1 MPTTAARALAP
12 LVHAMLGE
20 SLPVQVRFWDGSAIG
35 AADGPATI
43 VLRSP
48 NALRRIL
55 WSPNEVGFA
64 RAFITGDAEI
74 EGDLL
79 EAIRAVFQAAPQ
91 DLLIG
96 TRTMTRTLAAAVRL
110 GVIGPPPARPAEE
123 ARLRGGRHSRAR
135 DAAAISHHYDV
146 GNDFYRLVLGESMTY
161 SCARFVRPDA
171 SLEEAQAAKYD
182 LICRKLG
189 LAEGMRLL
197 DVGCGWGGMVMHAAS
212 HYRVAAV
219 GITLSE
225 QQYDLARKRV
235 AEAGLSDWVEI
246 RLQDYRD
253 VGGGRGGGGGAGGT
267 GLGGGPRGSGVAEGG
282 LGDRVGGGGGLG
294 ETAGGGERFD
304 AISSIGMFEHVGK
317 DQMAAYFSALVG
329 VLVPGGRLLNHA
341 ISTPDGASFD
351 RRSFT
356 ARYVFPDGE
365 LEDVAD
371 VVSAMEAVDLEVR
384 DVESL
389 REHYAL
395 TLRHWVDN
403 LDRNWDDAVGLVG
416 IVRARIWRLYMA
428 AAVVGFELNETAIHQ
443 VLGVR
448 TMSDG
453 TSGMPLTRAGMV

>member
-1 MPTTAARALAP
+1 
-12 LVHAMLGE
+12 MLGE

-35 AADGPATI
+35 ASDGPATI

-48 NALRRIL
+48 SALRRIL

-64 RAFITGDAEI
+64 RAFITGDADI
-74 EGDLL
+74 EGNLL

-96 TRTMTRTLAAAVRL
+96 TRTMARTLAAAVQL
-110 GVIGPPPARPAEE
+110 GVIGPPPARPVEE

-135 DAAAISHHYDV
+135 DAAAIAHHYDV
-146 GNDFYRLVLGESMTY
+146 GNDFYRLILGESMTY

-253 VGGGRGGGGGAGGT
+253 VGGGGGRDGLGVGAGGAAGGGAGAAGGGGAGG
-267 GLGGGPRGSGVAEGG
+267 GGA
-282 LGDRVGGGGGLG
+282 GGGG
-294 ETAGGGERFD
+294 AGGGGAGGAGGNDRFD

-317 DQMAAYFSALVG
+317 DQMAAYFSTLVG

-341 ISTPDGASFD
+341 ISTPNGASFD

-395 TLRHWVDN
+395 TLRHWVTN
-403 LDRNWDDAVGLVG
+403 LDRNWDEAVTLVG

>member
-1 MPTTAARALAP
+1 MPTAARALAP
-12 LVHAMLGE
+12 LVYAVLGE
-20 SLPVQVRFWDGSAIG
+20 SLPIEVRFWDGSHLGVTGG
-35 AADGPATI
+35 AATI

-48 NALRRIL
+48 DALRRIL

-64 RAFITGDAEI
+64 RAFVSGDADI

-79 EAIRAVFQAAPQ
+79 AAIRAVFQAAPQ

-96 TRTMTRTLAAAVRL
+96 TKTVARTLVAAGRL
-110 GVIGPPPARPAEE
+110 GVLGRPPARPAEE
-123 ARLRGGRHSRAR
+123 ARLRGGRHSRQR

-161 SCARFVRPDA
+161 SCARYVRPEFT
-171 SLEEAQAAKYD
+171 LEEAQEAKYD

-189 LAEGMRLL
+189 LQEGMRLL
-197 DVGCGWGGMVMHAAS
+197 DVGCGWGGMAMHAAAR
-212 HYRVAAV
+212 YRLGAV

-253 VGGGRGGGGGAGGT
+253 VGT
-267 GLGGGPRGSGVAEGG
+267 
-282 LGDRVGGGGGLG
+282 
-294 ETAGGGERFD
+294 GGERFD

-317 DQMAAYFSALVG
+317 EQMAAYFK
-329 VLVPGGRLLNHA
+329 VLSDVLEPGGRLLNHA
-341 ISTPDGASFD
+341 ISTPNGASFD

-389 REHYAL
+389 REHYPL
-395 TLRHWVDN
+395 TLRHWLDN
-403 LDRNWDDAVGLVG
+403 LDANWDEAVSLVG
-416 IVRARIWRLYMA
+416 MVRARIWRLYMA
-428 AAVVGFELNETAIHQ
+428 AAVVGFEMNETAIHQ
-443 VLGVR
+443 VLAVK
-448 TMSDG
+448 TKDDG
-453 TSGMPLTRAGMV
+453 SSGMPLTRAQMI